1 MPTETFDHL
10 ITFGIAGVQVPARKL
25 EALLATRAQLEVLES
40 ALDEVDPVGPSL
52 AETREPDLGKVN
64 YADTVRGEVLSLWQP
79 LVEDPDAIPPT
90 QLLARLDATW
100 GAAEQK
106 LGDAVQTQ
114 AAQLFT
120 DRAQRKA
127 ELLAEDASRLAAEQ
141 GLPATVRWLETLKAT
156 CTATRQRLSRELAT
170 YTERKKRQDEALGQ
184 RKEDWLTLLSNEA
197 EELGEVARRFPA

>member
-25 EALLATRAQLEVLES
+25 EALLATRTQLEVLES
-40 ALDEVDPVGPSL
+40 ALDEAEPVGPSL

-64 YADTVRGEVLSLWQP
+64 YAETVRGEVLSLWQP
-79 LVEDPDAIPPT
+79 FVEDPDAIPPT

-127 ELLAEDASRLAAEQ
+127 ALLAEDASRLAAEQ

-156 CTATRQRLSRELAT
+156 CTATRQRLGRELAA
-170 YTERKKRQDEALGQ
+170 YAERKKGIFAYPPEKVYSRVCPTFYTPE
-184 RKEDWLTLLSNEA
+184 SS
-197 EELGEVARRFPA
+197 VI